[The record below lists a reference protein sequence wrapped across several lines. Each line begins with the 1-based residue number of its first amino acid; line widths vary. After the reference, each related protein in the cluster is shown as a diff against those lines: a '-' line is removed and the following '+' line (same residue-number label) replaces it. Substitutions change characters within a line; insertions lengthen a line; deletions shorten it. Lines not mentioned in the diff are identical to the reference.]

1 VEEEMRVLQK
11 VLATIVLCTFIVPA
25 TGVAQTSNDAGV
37 WRAFVEKV
45 PIGAELNV
53 RLRNGQR
60 FRATIVQVSDQAV
73 MVLPKTRQPVPVQSV
88 AYDDIASLE
97 RREHG
102 GISGGKAAAI
112 GVASG
117 VGGFFGAMLILL
129 ALIGD

>member
-1 VEEEMRVLQK
+1 MRVFQK
-11 VLATIVLCTFIVPA
+11 VLATIVLFTFIVPA

-60 FRATIVQVSDQAV
+60 FRATIVQTSADAV
-73 MVLPKTRQPVPVQSV
+73 TLLPKTRLPVPVQSV
-88 AYDDIASLE
+88 AFEEIASLE
-97 RREHG
+97 RRQHG

-117 VGGFFGAMLILL
+117 AGGFFGALLILL
-129 ALIGD
+129 ALVGD